1 MITEIN
7 QTSRPSASVAQL
19 NARHEAMMLRLL
31 DGVTPRQVSAE
42 FFITES
48 SLSLLRSS
56 TVWKQVEAKLRDER
70 RQVYQNRLNGLADKA
85 ITALEETV
93 VDTDPRVKLQ
103 SAREILNR
111 TGFNPAIKVE
121 QELVGNINL
130 YLPKH
135 FQTQTQ
141 TQDAEFSDITGD
153 TSDDVS
159 T

>member
-7 QTSRPSASVAQL
+7 QTSRSAASVSQL
-19 NARHEAMMLRLL
+19 NARHEAIMLRLL

-42 FFITES
+42 FCITES

-56 TVWKQVEAKLRDER
+56 TVWKQVEAGLREER
-70 RQVYQNRLNGLADKA
+70 RQVHQNRLNGLADKA
-85 ITALEETV
+85 ITALEQTV
-93 VDTDPRVKLQ
+93 IDIDPRVKLL
-103 SAREILNR
+103 SAKEILNR

-141 TQDAEFSDITGD
+141 DAEMEVEVLED
-153 TSDDVS
+153 TNSL
-159 T
+159 